1 MNSIVL
7 TLLFLPKSQGAL
19 RNLTWAR
26 LQTNLRPLKIFL
38 EISDEALIPK
48 IEISL
53 KQWILTHLGPIN
65 GKIIMILVLF
75 EFLFSAKLTR
85 CWARYH
91 MSSVA
96 NKSESVKII
105 FRSQKRLIYPK
116 SKYLEICVQY
126 HNVHWMYDGNLE
138 IIKHTYIRTFSYTD
152 IVIFLM
158 KRWIFNIQDVGRRVI
173 ISYNVNFNHLTSLLY
188 YQIII
193 YNVSKFID
201 NVA

>member
-1 MNSIVL
+1 
-7 TLLFLPKSQGAL
+7 
-19 RNLTWAR
+19 
-26 LQTNLRPLKIFL
+26 
-38 EISDEALIPK
+38 
-48 IEISL
+48 
-53 KQWILTHLGPIN
+53 
-65 GKIIMILVLF
+65 
-75 EFLFSAKLTR
+75 
-85 CWARYH
+85 
-91 MSSVA
+91 
-96 NKSESVKII
+96 
-105 FRSQKRLIYPK
+105 
-116 SKYLEICVQY
+116 
-126 HNVHWMYDGNLE
+126 MYDGNLE